1 MAAEAHADAPHGSE
15 PRTFRGSSSS
25 EEVPPGAIQKYWT
38 PNIGCNIRISLAT
51 GIPEYDEY
59 VQSISWANRRR
70 LRHCGGDGTVSYFGS
85 QTRSY
90 PKAIWPQMMK
100 LRPDSVP
107 LYPGHEEVSAY
118 FPFGET
124 AVNDLIEGQLAFL
137 HHVRSY
143 EEAHPG
149 TRFLQRNLSWKIEF
163 LNCCLGS
170 LPKEQLDEI
179 SSEITEVVRLG
190 GSPNSW
196 AVRNSKAMSRALRHE
211 LGQKLGKYLE
221 ASMEQLDNHTSL
233 RPFNWEPRKFFA
245 FLMANSKGRFQT
257 WIAPVACSFKR
268 FLDWD
273 FTIGISAIQGHSRMP
288 EQVSTVAQGEK
299 LTLARARELGHIFHA
314 AENANYESIKSDGLL
329 IRATR
334 KGWQK
339 HRVAIHLTYAGGTES
354 PGPGTVIR
362 YGANVFYAKLDIESF
377 FNHGHDLFLTDNGVV
392 LCYEDIAPMYLTF
405 HYRPPHEQDP
415 GGLKHEEK
423 QRAAGVGSSFE
434 EETPS
439 AAADSSEATGGSP
452 SGEVP
457 ARRVQQKA
465 MPKKKAKAKASTDAD
480 AATGGSP
487 SGEVPV
493 VDEAALRR
501 LIREDELREAAAR
514 RSTTSEGTTRYA
526 YEAGDTVHG
535 RVDATRLQQ
544 EEELR
549 DIIQKARYNPWHFFH
564 HGLLHRKDQSGNKMF
579 APYGDALVKITPF
592 NSLPSDLRKILG
604 SEYTWT
610 SWLCHPLSG
619 YGVHFF
625 LKGFELG
632 KMQGNMLLELT
643 HKKRAYTDGY
653 RSPFDHGE
661 GDDPSTILTDLQH
674 AEHREFAPLFA
685 DVGFKNPDDTDSRA
699 RKPKS
704 DDPDY
709 AIKLALHNAF
719 CLERDVWTELNAV
732 RKDFSTV
739 VSAVSQA
746 YGPDFFGYVQKH
758 WENLNIRRLY
768 KIQTPEGY
776 TLFDSSLREQWNA
789 PLVLAAIDKQFEVEG
804 IGSFTSTFGKKAHAD
819 LIAYEALRAKRA
831 REVDELYTRPF
842 EDLVVE
848 EFISNLP
855 VPTIV
860 EVDEPMDQATGSA
873 EAAPAD
879 SPSGE
884 MAGVEEAQQEPAS
897 ETPMDVDETPMDTD
911 APGGSPS
918 GEVPDQATVDEPET
932 TWFPPTR
939 HPDDPNSP
947 EPTDP
952 KTAGY
957 PGSSSFGEEPIPEMN
972 FSADASNDHDNLYEQ
987 GIWGKTK
994 TRVDPGAFEA
1004 EAKATAEAEEKNE
1017 KAFEQ
1022 YSGEKEKETLS
1033 DTLDFM
1039 NFHESYHLKERMS
1052 PLMKLSEQIHGY
1064 KKCGLYHDD
1073 IRLDKING
1081 FKVQHMY
1088 FRQEAPHHPH
1098 MKFNF
1103 AEEDLMESVNQMEPI
1118 YDRRSSKM
1126 NVVFRA
1132 GDYRNTLDDKE
1143 MARASAAREEAL
1155 ELNQKLFERLRE
1167 LNQNRRSASREE
1179 LMNAMLHYFLAAGVD
1194 DDELGDLS
1202 LERMPKPIGPAEEGP
1217 VPIYNSRSKYTAL
1230 VLNLGSFAR
1239 NRKRST
1245 PSAFSGIIDHDDSGE
1260 SVGLLLKS
1268 IAHAKAHLFLL
1279 CEAGDL
1285 NEPELKFLHSR
1296 GWETQRNPNGELLVG
1311 CRTNGQ
1317 GSSMTMLAGSTLVGV
1332 AHNHLPLTYMIVDIN
1347 QGKTLPHG
1355 SQGFSTMRDQIPK
1368 ESLTAP
1374 LKRAGMNS
1382 IRVCVFHLSSH
1393 VASGQVSLP
1402 HEALASMFI
1411 DCLFYQVDFIGGDPN
1426 MALYRYSGTKQG
1438 SMDIQG
1444 GMYQSI
1450 ISYFLEG
1457 WKQSPRVMPFCI
1469 PRAQHCSANS
1479 LLLLKQYE
1487 DALGGRPYKDCPNVD
1502 WNTFPGLD
1510 PMVATVLE
1518 WGHSLTDDEWT
1529 EFPEDAKEFKL
1540 NVSEW
1545 LLNSTSANYLLN
1557 DRDYDSHVP
1566 LLLTVNSAV
1575 FTSGRARQMNRNPD
1589 TLQEKAERR
1598 KQRQKE
1604 NKARGSAGAAPSTD
1618 PSSPPREAG
1627 SGASSGG
1634 ATASGSQRPA
1644 EPAHPPGGG
1653 KSSGKGSKGSKGE
1666 KGGKSSKGKE
1676 KGGKSSRGHG
1686 KR

>member
-25 EEVPPGAIQKYWT
+25 EEVPPGAVQKYWT

-59 VQSISWANRRR
+59 VKSISWVNRRG

-137 HHVRSY
+137 HHVRTY

-149 TRFLQRNLSWKIEF
+149 TRFLQKNLCWKIEF

-179 SSEITEVVRLG
+179 SSEIKEVVRLG
-190 GSPNSW
+190 GTPNSW
-196 AVRNSKAMSRALRHE
+196 AVRSSKTMSRALRHE

-221 ASMEQLDNHTSL
+221 ASMEQLDKSTSL

-273 FTIGISAIQGHSRMP
+273 FKIGISAIQGHSRMP

-299 LTLARARELGHIFHA
+299 LTLARARELGYIFHA
-314 AENANYESIKSDGLL
+314 AENSNYESIKSEGLL

-423 QRAAGVGSSFE
+423 QRAAGVSSSFE

-465 MPKKKAKAKASTDAD
+465 MPKKKAKAKASTDAES
-480 AATGGSP
+480 ATGGSP

-514 RSTTSEGTTRYA
+514 RSTTSEGTTRYT

-535 RVDATRLQQ
+535 RIDATRLQQ

-579 APYGDALVKITPF
+579 APYGDALVKTTPF
-592 NSLPSDLRKILG
+592 SSLPTDLRKTLG
-604 SEYTWT
+604 SEYNWA

-643 HKKRAYTDGY
+643 YKKKAYTDGY
-653 RSPFDHGE
+653 RSPFDHGQ
-661 GDDPSTILTDLQH
+661 GDDPSTILNDLQH
-674 AEHREFAPLFA
+674 AEHREFAPLYA
-685 DVGFKNPDDTDSRA
+685 DIGFRNPDDSDSRA
-699 RKPKS
+699 KKPKS

-719 CLERDVWTELNAV
+719 CLERDVWTELKAV

-758 WENLNIRRLY
+758 WENLDIRRLY
-768 KIQTPEGY
+768 KINTPEGY
-776 TLFDSSLREQWNA
+776 TLYDSSLKEPWNA
-789 PLVLAAIDKQFEVEG
+789 SLVLAAINKQFEMMGV
-804 IGSFTSTFGKKAHAD
+804 GSFTSTFGKKAHAD

-842 EDLVVE
+842 EDFIVE

-855 VPTIV
+855 GPTIE
-860 EVDEPMDQATGSA
+860 EVDEPMDQADDSA
-873 EAAPAD
+873 ADATPAD

-884 MAGVEEAQQEPAS
+884 MAGVEEAKAEPDAG
-897 ETPMDVDETPMDTD
+897 TPMDVDETPMDTD
-911 APGGSPS
+911 APGGSSS
-918 GEVPDQATVDEPET
+918 GEVPEAKVDEPAE
-932 TWFPPTR
+932 PEHAG
-939 HPDDPNSP
+939 HPGGSP
-947 EPTDP
+947 
-952 KTAGY
+952 
-957 PGSSSFGEEPIPEMN
+957 SGEGPMPEMN
-972 FSADASNDHDNLYEQ
+972 FSADAANDQDNTYEQ

-994 TRVDPGAFEA
+994 TRVDPRAFEE

-1017 KAFEQ
+1017 KAFEK

-1033 DTLDFM
+1033 DTVDFM
-1039 NFHESYHLKERMS
+1039 HFHEAYHLRERMS

-1064 KKCGLYHDD
+1064 NKCGLYHDD

-1088 FRQEAPHHPH
+1088 FRKEAPRHPH

-1103 AEEDLMESVNQMEPI
+1103 SEEDLMESVNQLEPI
-1118 YDRRSSKM
+1118 YDRRRSKM

-1132 GDYRNTLDDKE
+1132 GDYRSTLDDKE

-1179 LMNAMLHYFLAAGVD
+1179 LMNATLHYFLAVGVD

-1217 VPIYNSRSKYTAL
+1217 VPIYNCRSKYTAL

-1245 PSAFSGIIDHDDSGE
+1245 PSAFSEIIDHDDSGE

-1279 CEAGDL
+1279 CEAGEL
-1285 NEPELKFLHSR
+1285 NDRELDFLHRR

-1311 CRTNGQ
+1311 CRTNGH

-1332 AHNHLPLTYMIVDIN
+1332 AHSHLPLTYMIVDIN

-1355 SQGFSTMRDQIPK
+1355 SQGSGTMRDQIPK
-1368 ESLTAP
+1368 ASMTAP
-1374 LKRAGMNS
+1374 LTRAGMTS

-1487 DALGGRPYKDCPNVD
+1487 DALGGRPYKDCPQVD

-1518 WGHSLTDDEWT
+1518 WGHSFTDDQWT

-1566 LLLTVNSAV
+1566 LLLTVNSTV
-1575 FTSGRARQMNRNPD
+1575 FTAGRARQMNRNPD

-1604 NKARGSAGAAPSTD
+1604 NKARGHHQRTQALPLERQGLVQALVALLPLVHNVLLNPHILLVVESHLAREAKAAKERKEA
-1618 PSSPPREAG
+1618 SPPRAKRKEVNPPEAMEN
-1627 SGASSGG
+1627 AD
-1634 ATASGSQRPA
+1634 
-1644 EPAHPPGGG
+1644 
-1653 KSSGKGSKGSKGE
+1653 
-1666 KGGKSSKGKE
+1666 
-1676 KGGKSSRGHG
+1676 
-1686 KR
+1686 